1 MFKKYKLK
9 RKEELL
15 RKIRIKNMPT
25 SIRGEEALQRNFEEL
40 NDEIANF
47 YWILS
52 ENLPFAVPNFLDRLS
67 YPT

>member
-25 SIRGEEALQRNFEEL
+25 SIRGEETLQRNFEEL

-47 YWILS
+47 
-52 ENLPFAVPNFLDRLS
+52 
-67 YPT
+67 